1 MRNSQRIPRYDDCC
15 GDVLSV
21 CACAGSVTTSEIGF
35 VAQLWNSFRAC
46 ASPECDPNQKSNIS
60 LNILTVKS
68 WLDRL
73 SRPIWKA
80 KTIHADGIVASHSF
94 SIFDPSLDL
103 IVRGHYENIEHI
115 RQDWR
120 RGSSSFN
127 YQPKVNMRTG
137 QVVGAAALIR
147 W

>member
-1 MRNSQRIPRYDDCC
+1 
-15 GDVLSV
+15 
-21 CACAGSVTTSEIGF
+21 
-35 VAQLWNSFRAC
+35 
-46 ASPECDPNQKSNIS
+46 
-60 LNILTVKS
+60 
-68 WLDRL
+68 
-73 SRPIWKA
+73 
-80 KTIHADGIVASHSF
+80 VASHSF